1 MIYCY
6 THKSV
11 PPSTHIRKASC
22 NLWGLTQSTKLDNVQ
37 KVTLNPSV
45 LNGMTSSNP
54 SPQGSGIYA
63 EETVKIVRARGDR

>member
-11 PPSTHIRKASC
+11 PPSTHIKEASC
-22 NLWGLTQSTKLDNVQ
+22 NIWGLTQSTKLDNVQ
-37 KVTLNPSV
+37 KVTLNHSI

-54 SPQGSGIYA
+54 SPQGSRIYA
-63 EETVKIVRARGDR
+63 GEETVRAESL